1 MNNFEPL
8 SQPLLKIFSIAELHH
23 AYWKEFCDAC
33 YAHFGFE
40 TNEIRTYEQKYETF
54 CHCKCFVTE
63 EDGYEEKL
71 LSVTEEDLRQL
82 KTLEAWFYSQNE
94 SVDIIPSLYIFIRKI
109 WTLKAKLRNDRQ
121 LISYICPRCMNIDYF
136 QYLLNENNRFTQ
148 KAINWQSIREVL
160 ENSTDYAL
168 LKEIMPEEEF
178 YHYTEDFEHLEELE
192 DGLSFKYNQA
202 DESIST
208 IIDIILGNQIPDFNR
223 ELHELIAVLPK
234 SNDCPNGSE
243 LKAFLFRLFMS
254 YEESLSEIKLMLE
267 EYPSPLNFVEMQ
279 KERDNLIREFR
290 ETTLGRHWIH
300 WMENEDGVKH
310 VANYFMHHR
319 NYFTEKEE
327 REFFFTLDK
336 ITIIND
342 ILMGEGKKYWL
353 EIDYPDGWFTIETT
367 DNIEVASDDNAVI
380 PQNCT
385 EAIVKVMKPTF
396 TLTNKVVMIS
406 RKQIV
411 KAASV
416 IDLTTNVQVALLMA
430 IGIEVKAVRPGT
442 KCIDFVR
449 ALIGIGVLK
458 YSDEKAVKNM
468 ADGMNRKLHGTQ
480 KKNKKV
486 LPLPPKH
493 IQWKETDRNIGDDI
507 YKAMTTEEL

>member
-279 KERDNLIREFR
+279 KERDDLIQEFGETNL
-290 ETTLGRHWIH
+290 GKHWIQ
-300 WMENEDGVKH
+300 WMEYKDGIKH
-310 VANYFMHHR
+310 VAHYFMRHR
-319 NYFTEKEE
+319 NDFTEKEE
-327 REFFFTLDK
+327 RDFFFTLDK
-336 ITIIND
+336 IAIIND
-342 ILMGEGKKYWL
+342 ILMGECKKYWL
-353 EIDYPDGWFTIETT
+353 EIEYPDEWFTMETT
-367 DNIEVASDDNAVI
+367 DNIEVTSDNAVI

-385 EAIVKVMKPTF
+385 EAIVKVMEPKF
-396 TLTNKVVMIS
+396 TLTNKVVMNS

-430 IGIEVKAVRPGT
+430 ISIEVKAVRPGT

-480 KKNKKV
+480 KKDKKV

>member
-279 KERDNLIREFR
+279 KERDDLIQEFGETNL
-290 ETTLGRHWIH
+290 GKHWIQ
-300 WMENEDGVKH
+300 WMEYKDGIKH
-310 VANYFMHHR
+310 VAHYFMRHR
-319 NYFTEKEE
+319 NDFTEKEE
-327 REFFFTLDK
+327 RDFFFTLDK

-342 ILMGEGKKYWL
+342 ILMGDCKKYWL
-353 EIDYPDGWFTIETT
+353 EIDYPDEWFTMETT
-367 DNIEVASDDNAVI
+367 DNIEVTSDNAVI

-493 IQWKETDRNIGDDI
+493 IQWKETDKTIGDDI

>member
-279 KERDNLIREFR
+279 KERDDLIQEFGETNL
-290 ETTLGRHWIH
+290 GKHWIQ
-300 WMENEDGVKH
+300 WMEYKDGIKH
-310 VANYFMHHR
+310 VAHYFMRHR
-319 NYFTEKEE
+319 NDFTEKEE
-327 REFFFTLDK
+327 RDFFFTLDK

-342 ILMGEGKKYWL
+342 ILM
-353 EIDYPDGWFTIETT
+353 
-367 DNIEVASDDNAVI
+367 
-380 PQNCT
+380 
-385 EAIVKVMKPTF
+385 AIV
-396 TLTNKVVMIS
+396 
-406 RKQIV
+406 R
-411 KAASV
+411 
-416 IDLTTNVQVALLMA
+416 
-430 IGIEVKAVRPGT
+430 
-442 KCIDFVR
+442 
-449 ALIGIGVLK
+449 
-458 YSDEKAVKNM
+458 
-468 ADGMNRKLHGTQ
+468 
-480 KKNKKV
+480 
-486 LPLPPKH
+486 
-493 IQWKETDRNIGDDI
+493 
-507 YKAMTTEEL
+507 

>member
-71 LSVTEEDLRQL
+71 LAVAEEDLRQL

-94 SVDIIPSLYIFIRKI
+94 SIDIIPSLYIFIRKI
-109 WTLKAKLRNDRQ
+109 WTLKVKVRNDRQ

-279 KERDNLIREFR
+279 KERDDLIQEFGETNL
-290 ETTLGRHWIH
+290 GKHWIQ
-300 WMENEDGVKH
+300 WMEYKDGIKH
-310 VANYFMHHR
+310 VAHYFMRHR
-319 NYFTEKEE
+319 NDFTEKEE
-327 REFFFTLDK
+327 RDFFFTLDK
-336 ITIIND
+336 IAIIND
-342 ILMGEGKKYWL
+342 ILMGECKKYWL

-367 DNIEVASDDNAVI
+367 DNIEVASDNDVI
-380 PQNCT
+380 PQNCK
-385 EAIVKVMKPTF
+385 EAI
-396 TLTNKVVMIS
+396 NKVFTGTFSNKNIVLTS
-406 RKQIV
+406 RVQIV
-411 KAASV
+411 KAAKM
-416 IDLTTNVQVALLMA
+416 IDVETNVQVGMLMA
-430 IGIEVKAVRPGT
+430 IGMEVKAIRPGV
-442 KCIDFVR
+442 KCINFIR

-458 YSDEKAVKNM
+458 YSDDRAIARMSN
-468 ADGMNRKLHGTQ
+468 GMNKKL
-480 KKNKKV
+480 KDLKNNKEKV
-486 LPLPPKH
+486 SSNHADYLL
-493 IQWKETDRNIGDDI
+493 WKGDDKSIGEKI
-507 YKAMTTEEL
+507 YKAMTTE

>member
-71 LSVTEEDLRQL
+71 LAVAEEDLRQL

-279 KERDNLIREFR
+279 KERDDLIQEFGETNL
-290 ETTLGRHWIH
+290 GKHWIQ
-300 WMENEDGVKH
+300 WMEYKDGIKH
-310 VANYFMHHR
+310 VAHYFMRHR
-319 NYFTEKEE
+319 NDFTEKEE
-327 REFFFTLDK
+327 RDFFFTLDK

-342 ILMGEGKKYWL
+342 ILMGDCKKYWL
-353 EIDYPDGWFTIETT
+353 EIDYPDGWFTKETT
-367 DNIEVASDDNAVI
+367 DNIEVASDDYAVI

-385 EAIVKVMKPTF
+385 EAIVKVMKKTF
-396 TLTNKVVMIS
+396 TLTNKVVMNS

-480 KKNKKV
+480 KKDKKV

>member
-1 MNNFEPL
+1 MSNFEPL
-8 SQPLLKIFSIAELHH
+8 SKAQLKIFGVTEVHQT
-23 AYWKEFCDAC
+23 YWKEFCDAC

-54 CHCKCFVTE
+54 CRCKCFVTE

-71 LSVTEEDLRQL
+71 LAVAEEDLRQL

-94 SVDIIPSLYIFIRKI
+94 SIDIIPSLYIFIRKI
-109 WTLKAKLRNDRQ
+109 WTLKVKVRNDSQ

-136 QYLLNENNRFTQ
+136 QYLLNENIRFTQ

-168 LKEIMPEEEF
+168 LKEMMTKEEF
-178 YHYTEDFEHLEELE
+178 DHYTEDFEHLEELE

-254 YEESLSEIKLMLE
+254 YEESLPEIKLMLE

-279 KERDNLIREFR
+279 KERNNLIQKFS
-290 ETTLGRHWIH
+290 ETNLGKHWIQ
-300 WMENEDGVKH
+300 WMEYKDGIKH
-310 VANYFMHHR
+310 VAHYFMRHR
-319 NYFTEKEE
+319 NDFTEKEE
-327 REFFFTLDK
+327 RDFFFTLDK
-336 ITIIND
+336 IAIIND
-342 ILMGEGKKYWL
+342 ILMGECKKYWL
-353 EIDYPDGWFTIETT
+353 EIDYPDEWFTMETT
-367 DNIEVASDDNAVI
+367 DNIEVTSDNAVI

-385 EAIVKVMKPTF
+385 EAIVKVMKSTF
-396 TLTNKVVMIS
+396 TLTNKAVMIS
-406 RKQIV
+406 RNQIV

-430 IGIEVKAVRPGT
+430 ISIEVKAIRPGT

-458 YSDEKAVKNM
+458 YSDEKALKNM
-468 ADGMNRKLHGTQ
+468 ADGMNKKLHGGKQ
-480 KKNKKV
+480 KGKTV
-486 LPLPPKH
+486 PPLPPKH
-493 IQWKETDRNIGDDI
+493 IQWKETDKTIGDDI

>member
-1 MNNFEPL
+1 MNNFKPL

-254 YEESLSEIKLMLE
+254 YEESLPEIKLMLE

-279 KERDNLIREFR
+279 KERNNLIQKFS
-290 ETTLGRHWIH
+290 ETNLGKHWIQ
-300 WMENEDGVKH
+300 WMEYKDGIKH
-310 VANYFMHHR
+310 VAHYFMRHR
-319 NYFTEKEE
+319 NDFTEKEE
-327 REFFFTLDK
+327 RDFFFTLDK
-336 ITIIND
+336 IAIIND
-342 ILMGEGKKYWL
+342 ILMGECKKYWL

-367 DNIEVASDDNAVI
+367 DNIEVASDNDVI
-380 PQNCT
+380 PQNCK
-385 EAIVKVMKPTF
+385 EAI
-396 TLTNKVVMIS
+396 NKVFTGTFSNKNIVLTS
-406 RKQIV
+406 RVQIV
-411 KAASV
+411 KAAKM
-416 IDLTTNVQVALLMA
+416 IDVETNVQVSMLMA
-430 IGIEVKAVRPGT
+430 IGMEVKAIRPGV
-442 KCIDFVR
+442 KCINFIR

-458 YSDEKAVKNM
+458 YSDDRAIARMSN
-468 ADGMNRKLHGTQ
+468 GMNKKL
-480 KKNKKV
+480 KDLKNNKEKV
-486 LPLPPKH
+486 SSNHADYLL
-493 IQWKETDRNIGDDI
+493 WKGDDKSIGEKI
-507 YKAMTTEEL
+507 YKAMTTE

>member
-40 TNEIRTYEQKYETF
+40 TNEIRTYEQKYDTF
-54 CHCKCFVTE
+54 CRCKYFVTE

-71 LSVTEEDLRQL
+71 LAVTEEDLRQL
-82 KTLEAWFYSQNE
+82 KDLEDWFYSQNE
-94 SVDIIPSLYIFIRKI
+94 NVDIIPTLYIFIRKI
-109 WTLKAKLRNDRQ
+109 WTIKAKLRKDRH
-121 LISYICPRCMNIDYF
+121 LISYICPRSVNIDYF
-136 QYLLNENNRFTQ
+136 RYLLNENNRFTQ
-148 KAINWQSIREVL
+148 KVVNWQSIREVL
-160 ENSTDYAL
+160 KNSTDYAL
-168 LKEIMPEEEF
+168 LKEMMTEEEF

-192 DGLSFKYNQA
+192 NGLSFKYNQA
-202 DESIST
+202 EESIST
-208 IIDIILGNQIPDFNR
+208 IIDIILENQIPEFNR

-234 SNDCPNGSE
+234 SNDCPNGNE

-279 KERDNLIREFR
+279 KERDNLIKDFK
-290 ETTLGRHWIH
+290 ETNLGKHWIK
-300 WMENEDGVKH
+300 WMEYNDGIKH
-310 VANYFMHHR
+310 VAHYFMHHR
-319 NYFTEKEE
+319 NDFTEKEE
-327 REFFFTLDK
+327 RDFFFTLDK

-342 ILMGEGKKYWL
+342 ILMGDCKKYWL
-353 EIDYPDGWFTIETT
+353 EIDYPYGWFTKKTT
-367 DNIEVASDDNAVI
+367 DNIEVASDNNAVI
-380 PQNCT
+380 PQKCE
-385 EAIVKVMKPTF
+385 EAISKVIKPTF
-396 TLTNKVVMIS
+396 TLSNKVVMNS

-430 IGIEVKAVRPGT
+430 IGTEVGAIRPGMR
-442 KCIDFVR
+442 CIDLIR

-458 YSDEKAVKNM
+458 YSDEKAIKNM
-468 ADGMNRKLHGTQ
+468 ADGMNKKMHGCQ
-480 KKNKKV
+480 KKDKKV
-486 LPLPPKH
+486 PSLPPKLL
-493 IQWKETDRNIGDDI
+493 QWTGTDRNIGEAI
-507 YKAMTTEEL
+507 YKAMTTEEI

>member
-1 MNNFEPL
+1 MNNFKPL

-71 LSVTEEDLRQL
+71 LAVAEEDLRQL

-94 SVDIIPSLYIFIRKI
+94 SIDIIPSLYIFIRKI
-109 WTLKAKLRNDRQ
+109 WTLKVKVRNDRQ

-136 QYLLNENNRFTQ
+136 QYLLNENIRFTQ

-208 IIDIILGNQIPDFNR
+208 IIDIILEYQIPDFNR
-223 ELHELIAVLPK
+223 ELHEFIAVVPK

-279 KERDNLIREFR
+279 KERDNLIQKFS
-290 ETTLGRHWIH
+290 ETNLGKHWIQ
-300 WMENEDGVKH
+300 WMEYKDGIKH
-310 VANYFMHHR
+310 IAHYFMHHR
-319 NYFTEKEE
+319 NNFTEKEE
-327 REFFFTLDK
+327 RDFFFTLDK

-342 ILMGEGKKYWL
+342 ILMGEYKKYWL
-353 EIDYPDGWFTIETT
+353 EIDYPDGWFTKKTT
-367 DNIEVASDDNAVI
+367 DNIEFTSDNAII
-380 PQNCT
+380 PQICK
-385 EAIVKVMKPTF
+385 EAVNKVIKPTF
-396 TLTNKVVMIS
+396 TLPNKVVLNS
-406 RKQIV
+406 RNQIA
-411 KAASV
+411 KAASEINITV
-416 IDLTTNVQVALLMA
+416 NVEVAILMA
-430 IGIEVKAVRPGT
+430 ISMEVNAILPGV
-442 KCIDFVR
+442 KCIDFIR

-458 YSDEKAVKNM
+458 YSGNKAIKRM
-468 ADGMNRKLHGTQ
+468 SDGMNKKLNELKRNNEKVSSNHADYLLW
-480 KKNKKV
+480 KKND
-486 LPLPPKH
+486 
-493 IQWKETDRNIGDDI
+493 KEIGEKT
-507 YKAMTTEEL
+507 YKAMTTEGL

>member
-1 MNNFEPL
+1 MNNFKPL
-8 SQPLLKIFSIAELHH
+8 SQPLLKIFSTAELHH

-40 TNEIRTYEQKYETF
+40 TNEIRTYEQKYDTF
-54 CHCKCFVTE
+54 CRCKCFVTE

-71 LSVTEEDLRQL
+71 LAVTKEDLRQL
-82 KTLEAWFYSQNE
+82 KDLEDWFYSQNE

-109 WTLKAKLRNDRQ
+109 WTIKTKLRNDRQ
-121 LISYICPRCMNIDYF
+121 LISYICPRSMNIDYSH
-136 QYLLNENNRFTQ
+136 YLLIENNRFT
-148 KAINWQSIREVL
+148 KKVVNWQSIREVL
-160 ENSTDYAL
+160 KNSTDYAL
-168 LKEIMPEEEF
+168 LEQMMTEEEF
-178 YHYTEDFEHLEELE
+178 YHYTEDGFP
-192 DGLSFKYNQA
+192 FKYNPA
-202 DESIST
+202 EECIST
-208 IIDIILGNQIPDFNR
+208 IIDIILEYQIPDFNR
-223 ELHELIAVLPK
+223 ELHEFIAVVPK
-234 SNDCPNGSE
+234 SNDCPKGSE

-279 KERDNLIREFR
+279 KERDNLIQKFS
-290 ETTLGRHWIH
+290 ETNLGKHWIQ
-300 WMENEDGVKH
+300 WMEYKDGIKH
-310 VANYFMHHR
+310 IAHYFMHHR
-319 NYFTEKEE
+319 NNFTEKEE
-327 REFFFTLDK
+327 RDFFFTLDK

-342 ILMGEGKKYWL
+342 ILMGDCKKYWL
-353 EIDYPDGWFTIETT
+353 EIDYPDGWFTKETT
-367 DNIEVASDDNAVI
+367 DNIEVASDDYAVI

-385 EAIVKVMKPTF
+385 EAIVKVMKKTF
-396 TLTNKVVMIS
+396 TLTNKVVMNS

-480 KKNKKV
+480 KKDKKV

>member
-1 MNNFEPL
+1 MNNFKTL

-71 LSVTEEDLRQL
+71 LAVAEEDLRQL

-94 SVDIIPSLYIFIRKI
+94 SIDIIPSLYIFIRKI
-109 WTLKAKLRNDRQ
+109 WTLKVKVRNDRQ

-136 QYLLNENNRFTQ
+136 QYLLNENIRFTQ

-168 LKEIMPEEEF
+168 LKEMMTEEEF
-178 YHYTEDFEHLEELE
+178 NHYTEDFEHLEELE

-254 YEESLSEIKLMLE
+254 YEESLPEIKLMLE

-279 KERDNLIREFR
+279 KERNNLIQKFS
-290 ETTLGRHWIH
+290 ETNLGKHWIQ
-300 WMENEDGVKH
+300 WMEYKDGIKH
-310 VANYFMHHR
+310 VAHYFMRHR
-319 NYFTEKEE
+319 NDFTEKEE
-327 REFFFTLDK
+327 RDFFFTLDK
-336 ITIIND
+336 IAIIND
-342 ILMGEGKKYWL
+342 ILMGECKKYWL
-353 EIDYPDGWFTIETT
+353 EIDYPDEWFTMETT
-367 DNIEVASDDNAVI
+367 DNIEVTSDNAVI

-396 TLTNKVVMIS
+396 TLTNKVVMNS

-430 IGIEVKAVRPGT
+430 VAMEVKAIRPGT
-442 KCIDFVR
+442 KCIDFIR

-458 YSDEKAVKNM
+458 YGDDEAIENM
-468 ADGMNRKLHGTQ
+468 SDGMNRKLHGT
-480 KKNKKV
+480 KKKDKKT
-486 LPLPPKH
+486 PSLPPKH
-493 IQWKETDRNIGDDI
+493 IQWKETDKTIGDDI

>member
-1 MNNFEPL
+1 MNNFKPL

-71 LSVTEEDLRQL
+71 LAVAEEDLRQL
-82 KTLEAWFYSQNE
+82 KTLETWFYSQNE
-94 SVDIIPSLYIFIRKI
+94 SIDIIPSLYIFIRKI
-109 WTLKAKLRNDRQ
+109 WTLKVKVRNDRQ

-279 KERDNLIREFR
+279 KERDDLIQEFGETNL
-290 ETTLGRHWIH
+290 GKHWIQ
-300 WMENEDGVKH
+300 WMEYKDGIKH
-310 VANYFMHHR
+310 VAHYFMRHR
-319 NYFTEKEE
+319 NDFTEKEE
-327 REFFFTLDK
+327 RDFFFTLDK
-336 ITIIND
+336 IAIIND
-342 ILMGEGKKYWL
+342 ILMGECKKYWL

-367 DNIEVASDDNAVI
+367 DNIEVASDNDVI
-380 PQNCT
+380 PQNCK
-385 EAIVKVMKPTF
+385 EAI
-396 TLTNKVVMIS
+396 NKVFTGTFSNKNIVLTS
-406 RKQIV
+406 RVQIV
-411 KAASV
+411 KAAKM
-416 IDLTTNVQVALLMA
+416 IDVETNVQVSMLMA
-430 IGIEVKAVRPGT
+430 IGMEVKAIRPGV
-442 KCIDFVR
+442 KCINFIR

-458 YSDEKAVKNM
+458 YRDDRAIARMSN
-468 ADGMNRKLHGTQ
+468 GMNKKL
-480 KKNKKV
+480 KDLKNNKEKV
-486 LPLPPKH
+486 SSNHADYLL
-493 IQWKETDRNIGDDI
+493 WKGDDKSIGEKI
-507 YKAMTTEEL
+507 YKAMTTE